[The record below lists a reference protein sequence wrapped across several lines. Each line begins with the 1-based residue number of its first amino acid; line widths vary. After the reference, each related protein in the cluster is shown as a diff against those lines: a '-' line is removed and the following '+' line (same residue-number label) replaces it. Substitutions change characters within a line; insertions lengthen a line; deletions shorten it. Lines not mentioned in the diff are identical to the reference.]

1 MALTRLGLNQAVNL
15 ATNTTGTLGVA
26 NGGTGLTSGTTDQ
39 FLKFT
44 GTTTIASAA
53 DNAGKILQVTHRQR
67 TGQSIVTSTSSF
79 EATPTYGS
87 ITPSSSSN
95 KVLVMIT
102 LPSSYHSTS
111 NGGLI
116 KVVRESSVVSTG
128 GSIAGSALQE
138 DQFNA
143 YKGTN
148 DIQTAKPAFTFL
160 DEPNTTSA
168 VHYQIFIK
176 NRADGAF
183 YLGQSGTPVHDVTLM
198 EISA

>member
-1 MALTRLGLNQAVNL
+1 MALTRLGLNQSINL
-15 ATNTTGTLGVA
+15 ATNTTGTLAVG
-26 NGGTGLTSGTTDQ
+26 NGGTGLTSG
-39 FLKFT
+39 FVN
-44 GTTTIASAA
+44 GTT
-53 DNAGKILQVTHRQR
+53 NVGKVLQVTHRQR

-79 EATPTYGS
+79 EATSTYGS

-102 LPSSYHSTS
+102 LPSAYHSTS

-128 GSIAGSALQE
+128 GAIAGSALQE

-148 DIQTAKPAFTFL
+148 DIQTSKPAFIFL
-160 DEPNTTSA
+160 DEPNTTNA

-176 NRADGAF
+176 NRSDGVF
-183 YLGQSGTPVHDVTLM
+183 YLGQGGTPVHDVTLM
-198 EISA
+198 EITS